1 VGNWTQQGPLEIGV
15 RVSTPHQVTRTRT
28 LEHGVEEWS
37 CIECSRRLLMR
48 TPPAFEQF
56 VLDRGDE
63 CAAHVGGTGGLR
75 PAGFQAR
82 PAPAVGLS
90 DRERGWLAEHGI
102 TWEPDG
108 NP

>member
-1 VGNWTQQGPLEIGV
+1 M
-15 RVSTPHQVTRTRT
+15 TRTTT

-37 CIECSRRLLMR
+37 CTECGRRLLMMR
-48 TPPAFEQF
+48 RPPAFEQF

-63 CAAHVGGTGGLR
+63 SAAHVGGTGGLQ
-75 PAGFQAR
+75 AGGMQAQR
-82 PAPAVGLS
+82 SRAVSLS
-90 DRERGWLAEHGI
+90 ERERGWLAEHGI

>member
-1 VGNWTQQGPLEIGV
+1 M
-15 RVSTPHQVTRTRT
+15 STPHQMTRTRT

-37 CIECSRRLLMR
+37 CTECSRRLLMR
-48 TPPAFEQF
+48 RPPSFDQF

-63 CAAHVGGTGGLR
+63 AAAHVGGTGGLQPTGAR
-75 PAGFQAR
+75 ARQAR
-82 PAPAVGLS
+82 PADLP
-90 DRERGWLAEHGI
+90 DRERSWLAEHGI

>member
-1 VGNWTQQGPLEIGV
+1 
-15 RVSTPHQVTRTRT
+15 
-28 LEHGVEEWS
+28 
-37 CIECSRRLLMR
+37 MR
-48 TPPAFEQF
+48 KPPAFEQF

-63 CAAHVGGTGGLR
+63 RAAHVGGTGGLQA
-75 PAGFQAR
+75 AGMHAHISR
-82 PAPAVGLS
+82 AASLS